1 MSIHSCSNFAD
12 QYQVASA
19 NVVGGGSGG
28 GDEYSASVEQ
38 EANQANIG
46 CVFSSCTNTAYQ
58 DQVASANVV
67 GGGSG
72 GSGGDEY
79 SASVEQEA
87 NQANIGCVYS
97 YLQQLCRPIT
107 RQLVLM

>member
-1 MSIHSCSNFAD
+1 MAVV
-12 QYQVASA
+12 VAET
-19 NVVGGGSGG
+19 NILLR
-28 GDEYSASVEQ
+28 VEQ

-58 DQVASANVV
+58 TQVASANVV

-97 YLQQLCRPIT
+97 VLQQLCRPIPSS
-107 RQLVLM
+107 

>member
-1 MSIHSCSNFAD
+1 MSIQYCSNFAD

-19 NVVGGGSGG
+19 NVVGGGMVA
-28 GDEYSASVEQ
+28 ETNILPRVEQ

-58 DQVASANVV
+58 TQIASANVV

-72 GSGGDEY
+72 EV
-79 SASVEQEA
+79 AET
-87 NQANIGCVYS
+87 NILPV
-97 YLQQLCRPIT
+97 
-107 RQLVLM
+107 